1 MRRRY
6 LILWGEIQMKLIRKS
21 EQEIRKCIK
30 AQEKHI
36 ADLKAPHFAPEN
48 GICDYCGRN
57 IYQNYGWM
65 RNEYL
70 DIGRAKAVVDDGAE
84 VDFVTGHNIERAKN
98 ELITGCPHCN
108 RSFCD

>member
-1 MRRRY
+1 
-6 LILWGEIQMKLIRKS
+6 MKLIRKS

-30 AQEKHI
+30 AQEKRI
-36 ADLKAPHFAPEN
+36 SDLKAPHFAPRS
-48 GICDYCGRN
+48 GICYCCGRN
-57 IYQNYGWM
+57 IYQNYGWR

-70 DIGRAKAVVDDGAE
+70 GRAIAVVRSKAVVDDGAE

-108 RSFCD
+108 WSFCE